1 MRLATYVVI
10 SIALARLAF
19 AEPAPALVLADPDL
33 ELRRAVETALRPWHV
48 SIIDDATP
56 PADAAERASTANAR
70 YIVWRDRAELVVYD
84 SRDGRQLRTPVQAG
98 ALDPV
103 SAAAAALTVKT
114 MLRLP
119 SLETVEPPS
128 SPSPAGFELDAQ
140 LGGGGRFAQGTAGW
154 FSAMI
159 VARPWPALGLGLGV
173 AIDVTSGANVDQAS
187 FKGTWDEQAV
197 TALASYRFSIDPIEL
212 EPWVGAGAV
221 RSSLSGME
229 MAMVRDEQEALFAV
243 RGGAWAWWRWDRFR
257 VGGGIAA
264 DHVFGTPTYTK
275 LGQAR
280 AVVFEVP
287 SFGVVAG
294 AAASVSFAL

>member
-1 MRLATYVVI
+1 VRVATYVVI
-10 SIALARLAF
+10 SVALVRMAV

-48 SIIDDATP
+48 SIIDDAVP
-56 PADAAERASTANAR
+56 PQDAAERASTANAR

-119 SLETVEPPS
+119 PLETRAPPFAPPS
-128 SPSPAGFELDAQ
+128 SPSRDGFELDAQ

-159 VARPWPALGLGLGV
+159 AARPWPALGFGLGV
-173 AIDVTSGANVDQAS
+173 AVDVTSDVN
-187 FKGTWDEQAV
+187 
-197 TALASYRFSIDPIEL
+197 ALASYRFSIDPIEL
-212 EPWVGAGAV
+212 EPWVGAGVV
-221 RSSLSGME
+221 RSSLSGVE
-229 MAMVRDEQEALFAV
+229 MDAALDEQATLFAI

-257 VGGGIAA
+257 IGGGVAV

-275 LGQAR
+275 PGQVR
-280 AVVFEVP
+280 AIVFEVP

-294 AAASVSFAL
+294 VSARVSFSL

>member
-1 MRLATYVVI
+1 VVIYVV
-10 SIALARLAF
+10 LARVAV
-19 AEPAPALVLADPDL
+19 AEPSPVLVLADPDL

-48 SIIDDATP
+48 SIIDDVAP
-56 PADAAERASTANAR
+56 PKDAAERASTANAR

-84 SRDGRQLRTPVQAG
+84 SRDGRQLRTPVQVG

-119 SLETVEPPS
+119 PLETSAPPIAPPS
-128 SPSPAGFELDAQ
+128 SRSPAGFELDAQ

-154 FSAMI
+154 FSAI
-159 VARPWPALGLGLGV
+159 VAARPWPAVGFGLGLAV
-173 AIDVTSGANVDQAS
+173 DATSDVDVEQAS
-187 FKGTWDEQAV
+187 FKGTWTEQAV
-197 TALASYRFSIDPIEL
+197 TALASYRFSIDPIEI
-212 EPWVGAGAV
+212 EPWVGAGVV
-221 RSSLSGME
+221 RSSLSGVE
-229 MAMVRDEQEALFAV
+229 MDAALDEQATLFAI

-257 VGGGIAA
+257 VGGGVAA

-275 LGQAR
+275 PGQVR
-280 AVVFEVP
+280 AIVFEVP

-294 AAASVSFAL
+294 VAASVSFHL